1 MENKQIIIE
10 RLNPL
15 EFMQE
20 VASLYQSIKT
30 QQAIV
35 GGA

>member
-1 MENKQIIIE
+1 MEHKQIIIE
-10 RLNPL
+10 RFDTL

-20 VASLYQSIKT
+20 VESIYQSIKT